1 MSGSGFRARSSGIV
15 LAAALL
21 LAAALGGAALAQDA
35 TWELGR
41 LRLLADRPASGPL
54 RSTLAPGSLAS
65 YRFVSAAGVAFG
77 GVATPGPTLG
87 PAPIGVA
94 YDRSRPDGQR
104 LVVTVGG
111 AAYPQALPD
120 WILAPVARYADSPY
134 HACVSLFGEKSTEEH
149 FDIVYHEAFQNRLLG
164 LRLLHADVLLFD
176 LNETWRLPRLA
187 GQAVLGLG
195 EAAPGSIDRPS
206 AARVHE
212 ALRRASYRSWLLTDS
227 EERIQVDLAGSE
239 LRFTGHPYYFFW
251 TSDLDGYRQER
262 ERLVSRAK
270 ELRATPEIREYLDL
284 FDRLAAMEPRR
295 LEWNRLV
302 GRVKELE
309 RIAPRELSGE
319 QQLELEEIDARL
331 NAMEPYRTERART
344 TARLDTL
351 KQSAP
356 FREHADLVSRID
368 AMEPRVDASPATAE
382 LKELRGALRAFNPAV
397 DDAVTRTMH
406 YAAFFRYVK
415 QQDPAAWAQFLE
427 ALRSADDRPLA
438 TPTRWAKTVR

>member
-1 MSGSGFRARSSGIV
+1 MTRSGFRARSSGIV

-41 LRLLADRPASGPL
+41 LQLLADRPASAPL
-54 RSTLAPGSLAS
+54 RSALVRGSLAS

-87 PAPIGVA
+87 PAPIRVA

-111 AAYPQALPD
+111 AAHPQPLPD

-134 HACVSLFGEKSTEEH
+134 HACVSLFGAQSTDEH

-164 LRLLHADVLLFD
+164 LRLVHADILLFD
-176 LNETWRLPRLA
+176 LNETWRLPRRA
-187 GQAVLGLG
+187 GLAVLGLG
-195 EAAPGSIDRPS
+195 EVELGSIDRPS
-206 AARVHE
+206 ALKVHE
-212 ALRRASYRSWLLTDS
+212 ALRRAPYRSWLITDS
-227 EERIQVDLAGSE
+227 EERIQVDLVGGE
-239 LRFTGHPYYFFW
+239 LRFTGQPYYFFW

-262 ERLVSRAK
+262 DRLVNRAK
-270 ELRATPEIREYLDL
+270 ALRATPELREYLDL

-309 RIAPRELSGE
+309 RIAPRELTGD
-319 QQLELEEIDARL
+319 QRAELEELDARL
-331 NAMEPYRTERART
+331 QAMEPYRTERART
-344 TARLDTL
+344 TARLDEL
-351 KQSAP
+351 RQSAP
-356 FREHADLVSRID
+356 FREHAELVQGID

-415 QQDPAAWAQFLE
+415 QQDPAAWAQLLA
-427 ALRSADDRPLA
+427 ALQSADDRPLA
-438 TPTRWAKTVR
+438 TPTRWAKKPR

>member
-1 MSGSGFRARSSGIV
+1 MSLSGLHARSAGIA
-15 LAAALL
+15 LAALL
-21 LAAALGGAALAQDA
+21 LAAALGRPALAEDA

-41 LRLLADRPASGPL
+41 LQLLADRPASEPL
-54 RSTLAPGSLAS
+54 RTTLAHGSLAS

-77 GVATPGPTLG
+77 GVAAPGPTLSPG
-87 PAPIGVA
+87 RIRVA

-111 AAYPQALPD
+111 AAYPQTLPD
-120 WILAPVARYADSPY
+120 WILAPVARYADSA
-134 HACVSLFGEKSTEEH
+134 HNACVSLFGEQSTGEH
-149 FDIVYHEAFQNRLLG
+149 FDIVYHEAFRNRLLG

-195 EAAPGSIDRPS
+195 EAEPASIDRPS
-206 AARVHE
+206 AVRIHD

-227 EERIQVDLAGSE
+227 GERIQVDLAGGE
-239 LRFTGHPYYFFW
+239 LRFTGSPYYFFW

-262 ERLVSRAK
+262 ERLVSREKA
-270 ELRATPEIREYLDL
+270 LRATPEIREYLDL

-302 GRVKELE
+302 GRITELE
-309 RIAPRELSGE
+309 RIAPRELSTD
-319 QQLELEEIDARL
+319 QQLELEEIEARL
-331 NAMEPYRTERART
+331 KAMEPYRTERART
-344 TARLDTL
+344 TARLDEL

-356 FREHADLVSRID
+356 FREHAELVPRID
-368 AMEPRVDASPATAE
+368 ALEPRVDASSATAE

-397 DDAVTRTMH
+397 DEAVLRTMQ

-415 QQDPAAWAQFLE
+415 QQDPAAWGQFLE
-427 ALRSADDRPLA
+427 SLRSADDRPLA
-438 TPTRWAKTVR
+438 TPTRWAKTPR

>member
-1 MSGSGFRARSSGIV
+1 MSLPGIRARSFRIV
-15 LAAALL
+15 LAALL
-21 LAAALGGAALAQDA
+21 LGAALEAPALAQDA

-41 LRLLADRPASGPL
+41 LQLLADRPSSGPL
-54 RSTLAPGSLAS
+54 RSTLAHGSLAS

-77 GVATPGPTLG
+77 GVAAPGPTLG
-87 PAPIGVA
+87 PGPIRLA

-104 LVVTVGG
+104 LVVMVGG
-111 AAYPQALPD
+111 AAYPQTLPD
-120 WILAPVARYADSPY
+120 WILAPVARYADSPH
-134 HACVSLFGEKSTEEH
+134 HACVSLFGEKKTEEH
-149 FDIVYHEAFQNRLLG
+149 FDIVYHEAFRNRLLG

-176 LNETWRLPRLA
+176 LNETWRLPRLG

-195 EAAPGSIDRPS
+195 EAEPASIDRPS
-206 AARVHE
+206 AVRIHD

-227 EERIQVDLAGSE
+227 GERIHVELAAGE
-239 LRFTGHPYYFFW
+239 LRFTGSPYYFFW
-251 TSDLDGYRQER
+251 TSDLDGYRRDR

-302 GRVKELE
+302 GRITELE
-309 RIAPRELSGE
+309 RIAPQERSSE
-319 QQLELEEIDARL
+319 QQLELEEIEGRL
-331 NAMEPYRTERART
+331 KAMEPYRTERART
-344 TARLDTL
+344 IARLDEL

-356 FREHADLVSRID
+356 FREHAELVPRID
-368 AMEPRVDASPATAE
+368 GLEPRVDASAVTAE

-397 DDAVTRTMH
+397 DEAVRQTMH

-415 QQDPAAWAQFLE
+415 QQDPTAWGQFLA
-427 ALRSADDRPLA
+427 ALRSADDRPVP
-438 TPTRWAKTVR
+438 TPTRWATTPR